1 MEYRMNYCEGK
12 CIESLFVP
20 DGLLLLVWKRGFE
33 HEIKRGL
40 SFLVWNEEL

>member
-1 MEYRMNYCEGK
+1 MNYCEGK

-33 HEIKRGL
+33 HKNKTWAVIPGL
-40 SFLVWNEEL
+40 EEEL